1 MPFLVQDKH
10 LTGTSSR
17 VLNLGRGL
25 LSQTKAGSAQDL
37 ELCGLVLCVA
47 DGVPAELAGCRAFSG
62 FADLAGQPAAP
73 RSPAEPCVDVSRSKR
88 EHGQRGLWDPP
99 ALHLPCAASSRA
111 AGRWK
116 KPQRGIIVV
125 LDRRAGIVSESC
137 KVVPVVLQALSV
149 QPKTLQP
156 TLPVGSVWRLRYLTR
171 KSRNCLES
179 QALTA
184 GKEALEKAFRS
195 HEAPWLCVRP
205 QPSSCPG

>member
-47 DGVPAELAGCRAFSG
+47 DGVLAELAGCRAFSG

-73 RSPAEPCVDVSRSKR
+73 RSPAEPCVDVSRSRR
-88 EHGQRGLWDPP
+88 ERGQRGPWDPP
-99 ALHLPCAASSRA
+99 APHLPCAASSRA

-125 LDRRAGIVSESC
+125 LGRRAGERLPWWPRGGTSGG
-137 KVVPVVLQALSV
+137 PVQHTCPLCACWGRASSVITLIHLISLFCFPPHLS
-149 QPKTLQP
+149 P
-156 TLPVGSVWRLRYLTR
+156 
-171 KSRNCLES
+171 
-179 QALTA
+179 
-184 GKEALEKAFRS
+184 
-195 HEAPWLCVRP
+195 
-205 QPSSCPG
+205 